1 MKKRLLLFVLK
12 RIDWRDVGLWAI
24 NYLLD
29 RLKKAKT
36 DNERNRLIDQ
46 FYGIHAVFDELAKSL
61 KDLKVER
68 VEYDAIEASL
78 ETVITTFSKK

>member
-12 RIDWRDVGLWAI
+12 RIDWRDVGLWAV

-36 DNERNRLIDQ
+36 DKERYHLIEQ
-46 FYGIHAVFDELAKSL
+46 MRGIHNVFDSVVKAFD
-61 KDLKVER
+61 DLKVER
-68 VEYDAIEASL
+68 VESDAIEAAV
-78 ETVITTFSKK
+78 ENVITTFSKK